1 MLGYLTRYFLRGLLI
16 VVPVGLTIYVF
27 FRVLDWVDG
36 LRKIPALKPYL
47 DYPGMGL
54 LITLVLITL
63 VGSLATN
70 FLAQQ
75 ALKVLEGWVGRL
87 PVVKLVYNSIRDLT
101 DAFVGDK
108 KSFDQPVWF
117 LESDTSQVKRM
128 GFVTRRSMEQVGL
141 EGHVAV
147 YLPLSFTFGGFLV
160 LVPRDN
166 VHAIDLDSGEMM
178 ALIVSGGVS
187 GGKSTDSGHARPAAK
202 V

>member
-36 LRKIPALKPYL
+36 LRKLPALKPYL

-141 EGHVAV
+141 EDHVAV

-160 LVPRDN
+160 LVPREK
-166 VHAIDLDSGEMM
+166 VHAIVLDSG
-178 ALIVSGGVS
+178 
-187 GGKSTDSGHARPAAK
+187 
-202 V
+202 